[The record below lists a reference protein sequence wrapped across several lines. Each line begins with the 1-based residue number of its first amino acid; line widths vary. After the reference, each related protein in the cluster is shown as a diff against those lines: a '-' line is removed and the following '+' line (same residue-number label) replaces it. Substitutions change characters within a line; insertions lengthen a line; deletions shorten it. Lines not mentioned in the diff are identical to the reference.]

1 MRRSVRVAGALA
13 LTLGLSASALR
24 AADPKPDALNAQLE
38 RIFAKKDFEAKTFG
52 PYQWTEGGKAYTTL
66 ETSPTVPEAKDLVR
80 YDTATGARRVL
91 VPASTLVGADG
102 KPLEVEGYSWS
113 NDGKRLLVFANAK
126 RVWRRKTRGDYW
138 ILDVASGKMQKL
150 GGGGPESSLMFAK
163 FSPDGTRVAYARAN
177 DLWVED
183 LGTGKITRLTSDG
196 SATILNGTGDWVY
209 EEEFG
214 VRDAFRWSPDGQ
226 RIAFWRFDDSGVGDF
241 ALIND
246 TETTY
251 PVVTRFP
258 YPTAGTTN
266 PSVRIDI
273 VPAAGGPVH
282 SIGLPGHPRDRYIP
296 RMEWVDATGEV
307 VLQQMTR
314 LQNVNDV
321 YLANADTGE
330 ARRILHD
337 EDKAWLDV
345 VDDWRWLP
353 GGDLLWVSEQHGW
366 RHAYAAP
373 RDATAMR
380 LLTPGDFDIL
390 KVDGIDEKN
399 GLIYFIA
406 SPGDATRRYLYKGR
420 LDGQGTPVRVTPA
433 GQAGTHKYDVSPDA
447 RFAIHTFSAFD
458 KPPVVDLI
466 KLPSHQIVHVLE
478 DNKALAAAVAPLAT
492 PPVEFFQVDIGDGVR
507 LDGYM
512 LKPRNFDPSKKYP
525 LLMYVYGEPAGA
537 QVTDEWHGDRE
548 LFHRALTD
556 AGYIVACVD
565 NRGTPAPKGREWRKI
580 IYGSVGVLASKEQA
594 AAVRK
599 LLSER
604 PYLDG
609 DRVASWGWSGGGSM
623 TLNLLFRSPE
633 LYKVGMS
640 VAPVPDQALYDTIYQ
655 ERYMGLPKDNAD
667 GYKNGSP
674 YTFAEGL
681 QGRLLIVHGS
691 GDDNVHFQG
700 SEKLVNRLIALEK
713 PFEFMDYPNRTHAIR
728 EGEGTSL
735 HLHSLL
741 ARFLRENLRP
751 GPLTSSPARTS
762 SPPSP

>member
-1 MRRSVRVAGALA
+1 MHRSPHAAGALA
-13 LTLGLSASALR
+13 LTLCLVAPGAR
-24 AADPKPDALNAQLE
+24 AADPKPDALNAQLA
-38 RIFAKKDFEAKTFG
+38 RIFAAKDFEAKTFG
-52 PYQWTEGGKAYTTL
+52 PYEWMDGGKAYTTL
-66 ETSPTVPEAKDLVR
+66 EPSPSVPGGKDLVR

-91 VPASTLVGADG
+91 VPASTLVGTDG

-113 NDGKRLLVFANAK
+113 AGGKRLLVFANAK

-138 ILDVASGKMQKL
+138 VLEVAGGKLQKL
-150 GGGGPESSLMFAK
+150 GGGGPEASLLFAR
-163 FSPDGTRVAYARAN
+163 FSPDGTRVAYVRAN

-183 LGTGKITRLTSDG
+183 LASGKITRLTSDG
-196 SATILNGTGDWVY
+196 SATIINGTGDWVY
-209 EEEFG
+209 EEEFE
-214 VRDAFRWSPDGQ
+214 VRDAFRWSPDGR
-226 RIAFWRFDDSGVGDF
+226 RIAYWRFDDSGVGDF
-241 ALIND
+241 SLIND
-246 TETTY
+246 TDTTY
-251 PVVTRFP
+251 PVVTPFP

-266 PSVRIDI
+266 PAVRIDV
-273 VPAAGGPVH
+273 VPAEGGPARG
-282 SIGLPGHPRDRYIP
+282 ILLPGHPRDRYVP
-296 RMEWVDATGEV
+296 RMEWVDATGEIV
-307 VLQQMTR
+307 VQQMNR
-314 LQNVNDV
+314 LQNVNEV
-321 YLANADTGE
+321 FLADAATGE
-330 ARRILHD
+330 TRRILHD

-345 VDDWRWLP
+345 VDGWRWLP

-373 RDATAMR
+373 RDATPMR

-390 KVDGIDEKN
+390 SVAGVDEKN

-433 GQAGTHKYDVSPDA
+433 GAAGTHKYDISPDA
-447 RFAIHTFSAFD
+447 RFAIHTYSTFD
-458 KPPVVDLI
+458 RPPVVDLVR
-466 KLPSHQIVHVLE
+466 LPSHQVVRVLE
-478 DNKALAAAVAPLAT
+478 DNAALAAAVAPLTT

-507 LDGYM
+507 LDGWM

-537 QVTDEWHGDRE
+537 QVTDEWHGDRT
-548 LFHRALTD
+548 LFHRALAD
-556 AGYIVACVD
+556 AGYVVGCVD
-565 NRGTPAPKGREWRKI
+565 NRGTPAPKGREWRKV

-604 PYLDG
+604 PYLDA
-609 DRVASWGWSGGGSM
+609 DRIASWGWSGGGSM

-633 LYKVGMS
+633 LYKVGLS
-640 VAPVPDQALYDTIYQ
+640 VAPVPDQTLYDTIYQ
-655 ERYMGLPKDNAD
+655 ERYMGLPKDNPD

-674 YTFAEGL
+674 ITFAEGL
-681 QGRLLIVHGS
+681 QGKLLLVHGS

-700 SEKLVNRLIALEK
+700 SERLVNRLIALGK

-728 EGEGTSL
+728 EGEGTSV
-735 HLHSLL
+735 HLHQLL
-741 ARFLRENLRP
+741 ARYLRENLRP
-751 GPLTSSPARTS
+751 GPVSASPARTS